1 MVSALNFGS
10 QTASYTPLMPVSFS
24 ISASDYHT
32 EGEPFRIVSSG
43 LPDLKGET
51 VLDKRSFA
59 QTSLELEQIR
69 QLLVN
74 EPRGHADMYGGFITE
89 PNDSGADF
97 GVLFWHG
104 DGYSTAC
111 GHGTIALG
119 AWAVESGLVASS
131 DDSTTPV
138 TIDVPSGRVRAVVTK
153 SGGQITRIT
162 FQNVLSHTV
171 ATAVNLSLDDGR
183 EVKVDIAYGGA
194 NYAILEASQLGLS
207 VEPEHLDELI
217 RLGRE
222 IKWALNNSAEAQ
234 SQGDSRL
241 NGIYGTIFFD
251 RLQTTDSTIH
261 DRNVTIY
268 ADGRVDRSP
277 CGSGTAA
284 RIAQLHHLGQ
294 MGPDTLLLHDSI
306 VGTRFEGKIATS
318 PAPSAEHGV
327 VPEISGNSWLM
338 AESSFILSDSDPL
351 PSGFSLR

>member
-1 MVSALNFGS
+1 
-10 QTASYTPLMPVSFS
+10 MPVSFS

-119 AWAVESGLVASS
+119 AWAVESGRVASS

-171 ATAVNLSLDDGR
+171 ATAVNLKLDDGR
-183 EVKVDIAYGGA
+183 EV
-194 NYAILEASQLGLS
+194 
-207 VEPEHLDELI
+207 
-217 RLGRE
+217 
-222 IKWALNNSAEAQ
+222 
-234 SQGDSRL
+234 
-241 NGIYGTIFFD
+241 
-251 RLQTTDSTIH
+251 
-261 DRNVTIY
+261 
-268 ADGRVDRSP
+268 
-277 CGSGTAA
+277 
-284 RIAQLHHLGQ
+284 
-294 MGPDTLLLHDSI
+294 
-306 VGTRFEGKIATS
+306 
-318 PAPSAEHGV
+318 
-327 VPEISGNSWLM
+327 
-338 AESSFILSDSDPL
+338 
-351 PSGFSLR
+351 